1 MSNDVLSRSAVT
13 LRDQLAD
20 GTLTAEDLVRA
31 CLDQIAAREPLVQA
45 WAWIDPDYAL
55 QQARALDAHR
65 ASGKALGRLH
75 GLPVGLKDVIDTAGI
90 PTENGTPIHAGRVP
104 DQDAWIVARLRA
116 EGAIIMGK
124 TVTTEVAYLHPNKTR
139 NPHNPEHTPGGS
151 SSGSAAA
158 VAACMVPLA
167 IGTQTGGSVIRPA
180 SYNGVVGFKPTFGM
194 IPRPGVLLQSHTLD
208 TLGVF
213 AQSVADCAL
222 LAEVLAGFD
231 PADDATRPS
240 PAPRLSQ
247 AVTTPPP
254 AAPRFALLR
263 LPGWDAADADM
274 TAAIAAVA
282 ARLGAPDITDSLPD
296 FSHVAPARARI
307 NFAEM
312 AHYYA
317 PLEAR
322 DASLM
327 SPKLAQAMVDGRAVP
342 APTYLADLGVKAQ
355 INAAM
360 AKVFAQYDAVLCPA
374 SPGPAPYSLAS
385 TGDSIFNG
393 IWTLAGTPAITLPV
407 FTSANGLPVGLQ
419 LVGAVGEDAGLVRTA
434 RWLADHLS

>member
-1 MSNDVLSRSAVT
+1 MRTGGAMSNDVLSRSAVT

-282 ARLGAPDITDSLPD
+282 PD